1 MADGDTCS
9 LVQVM
14 LRKKQQKKK
23 GYNPNQLSLGLFGE
37 RKPKP
42 DENTEEELNRK
53 LAAYDFSLLKPRPY
67 EHRTYQK
74 KALLF
79 ALEHKNA
86 IIQLG
91 TGTGKTE
98 IEFSLAAEALK
109 RGKVMLV
116 ADTHILC
123 KQHYDEARGEAG
135 FALGQDEIALA
146 VGENRQR
153 RKDPEFYK
161 KARLVIGTAE
171 AIMQDI
177 IRDRLHMEDFKL
189 VILDE
194 VHHTTG
200 ADDYMKVV
208 NLAIGFG
215 VPRVGF
221 SASPAEN
228 KERLLD
234 LMDNMQVNHIFSGDQ
249 KEIER
254 YVGYAP
260 HIKVWVPLE
269 EKRKE
274 ALNVYSEL
282 IKELLER
289 MVYYSSYAGMDTL
302 VKHYNNLVSEFRIPR
317 TKELNSGMH
326 IINTYRDKF
335 NSYDEQSEAYF
346 LTCSYHAAIYKASY
360 HYATLERIGTEEFF
374 DYGRRLESD
383 QTKAAGLLRGSAK
396 YQKCLS
402 IAAQLDDHPKLIYVY
417 NLLAEH
423 NEQAIIFVET
433 KSHALRLAAK
443 LSKSTFPA
451 VALLGKS
458 EMSEKKQLKIR
469 KDFED
474 GKYQV
479 LVATSVANEGLHMPA
494 IKLCINYSAPYSHIA
509 MQQRIGRV
517 RSAQGKIYTLIGQ
530 DTSDVILYH
539 MSQSRKKSLKKVYE
553 DWADH

>member
-1 MADGDTCS
+1 MANTESSS
-9 LVQVM
+9 LMQTM
-14 LRKKQQKKK
+14 LRRRARKKA
-23 GYNPNQLSLGLFGE
+23 YNPNQLSLDLFGE
-37 RKPKP
+37 KKPKC
-42 DENTEEELNRK
+42 EEDINCILDSK
-53 LAAYDFSLLKPRPY
+53 LAAYDFSLLKPHQY
-67 EHRTYQK
+67 EYRTYQK

-79 ALEHKNA
+79 ALENKSA

-91 TGTGKTE
+91 TGTGKTD
-98 IEFSLAAEALK
+98 IEFLLAAESLK

-123 KQHYDEARGEAG
+123 KQHYDAAIGPCG
-135 FALGQDEIALA
+135 FNLSKDEIAFA
-146 VGENRQR
+146 VGENRQK
-153 RKDPEFYK
+153 RKDPEFYR
-161 KARLVIGTAE
+161 KARLVIGTPE

-177 IRDRLHMEDFKL
+177 IRDRLYIQDFAL
-189 VILDE
+189 IILDE
-194 VHHTTG
+194 VHHTLG
-200 ADDYMKVV
+200 ADDYMHIV

-228 KERLLD
+228 KERLLA
-234 LMDNMQVNHIFSGDQ
+234 LMDNMQVKHIFSGDQ

-260 HIKVWVPLE
+260 HIKLWVPLE

-274 ALNVYSEL
+274 ALRVYGEL
-282 IKELLER
+282 IKELMDKMLH
-289 MVYYSSYAGMDTL
+289 YANYAGMDIL
-302 VKHYNNLVSEFRIPR
+302 LKHYRHLTYEFRIPR

-326 IINTYRDKF
+326 IINQYRDRF
-335 NSYDEQSEAYF
+335 TSYDDQSEAYY
-346 LTCSYHAAIYKASY
+346 LTCSYHAAVYKACY
-360 HYATLERIGTEEFF
+360 HYTTLERIGTEEFF
-374 DYGRRLESD
+374 EYHKKLSMD
-383 QTKAAGLLRGSAK
+383 QTKAAALLRESDK

-402 IAAQLDDHPKLIYVY
+402 IAASLEDHPKLTYIY

-458 EMSEKKQLKIR
+458 EMSEKKQLRIR
-469 KDFED
+469 RDFEE
-474 GKYQV
+474 GKFQV

-517 RSAQGKIYTLIGQ
+517 RGAQGKIYTLIGQ

-539 MSQSRKKSLKKVYE
+539 VSQARKKSLKKIYN
-553 DWADH
+553 DWAEH